1 MKMKTRFFM
10 STKYLF
16 IFLSFTCLVLLY
28 AEEALASGGPSGY
41 DYRMKLDKTE
51 YKAGETVKII
61 VDAAH
66 YDEPVDSISIRIVD
80 ATNDV
85 LGKNIIYKETK
96 KPDSTRTEF
105 SFRIPEFQLP
115 WTPYRYMVILDTPYG
130 GDRQFFFSKGGA
142 SKIMLSDLQIK
153 NPVVMQA
160 EELEFSAKIVDGTGN
175 PIPHV
180 RVLVVGDVPY
190 QSCPAEI
197 SGRADVHSDVSPSIS
212 YQSDYALSGIIKGKA
227 KINDMA
233 MPGKY
238 QLKIFANGDAPGYAL
253 AEQAFE
259 IEILETDKPR
269 PLPYGLFAPIQ
280 YDFGSSFMT
289 EQPIN
294 ITARTTYN
302 GCGPA
307 LPNLP
312 VKAEIKKYDTKAG
325 KWLGTIATKETE
337 SDENG
342 YFNVY
347 FDPIGKK
354 AGQYSVSFTASYLGK
369 ESTAGIM
376 GDQHNVK
383 DYTLHA
389 EGDDFT
395 VRVDGW
401 YSIPLDLEFDQ
412 AEKKITLDADTS
424 DTYKRL
430 VITIPSALLDGDFVI
445 LENGVQRTDIEHQK
459 HNSSTTFDFR
469 ANLDSTKIEII
480 GTSAVPEF
488 GTIAVLILTVLILS
502 VVLFTRFSRLNP

>member
-1 MKMKTRFFM
+1 MKIALLGFVFVIFV
-10 STKYLF
+10 LF
-16 IFLSFTCLVLLY
+16 TTQH
-28 AEEALASGGPSGY
+28 ALASGPSGY
-41 DYRMKLDKTE
+41 EYRMRLDKTE
-51 YKAGETVKII
+51 YDAGETVKII
-61 VDAAH
+61 VDATL
-66 YDEPVDSISIRIVD
+66 YGKPVDSVSIRIVD
-80 ATNDV
+80 ATNDITGNNV
-85 LGKNIIYKETK
+85 IYRETK
-96 KPDSTRTEF
+96 KPNDIRTEF
-105 SFRIPEFQLP
+105 SYKIPEFTLP

-130 GDRQFFFSKGGA
+130 GDRQFFFSKEGA
-142 SKIMLSDLQIK
+142 SKIILSDLQIK
-153 NPVVMQA
+153 NPIVMQA
-160 EELEFSAKIVDGTGN
+160 EELEFSAKVVDGTGN

-180 RVLVVGDVPY
+180 RILVVGDVPY

-197 SGRADVHSDVSPSIS
+197 SGSANIHSDVSPSIS
-212 YQSDYALSGIIKGKA
+212 YQPDYQLSGMIKGKA

-238 QLKIFANGDAPGYAL
+238 QLKIFANGDAPGYTL
-253 AEQAFE
+253 AEQDFE

-269 PLPYGLFAPIQ
+269 LAPYGLFPPIP
-280 YDFGSSFMT
+280 YDFGSNFMT

-325 KWLGTIATKETE
+325 KWLETIATKETK

-342 YFNVY
+342 YFNIY

-354 AGQYSVSFTASYLGK
+354 AGQYSVLFTASYLGK
-369 ESTAGIM
+369 ESTVGIM

-383 DYTLHA
+383 DYTIHA
-389 EGDDFT
+389 EGNDFT
-395 VRVDGW
+395 VKVDGW

-412 AEKKITLDADTS
+412 EEKKITLDADTS

-459 HNSSTTFDFR
+459 HNNGTTFDFR
-469 ANLDSTKIEII
+469 ANLDTTKIEII

-488 GTIAVLILTVLILS
+488 GTFSGLVLTVLLIS
-502 VVLFTRFSRLNP
+502 TIVLGTKFRKNL